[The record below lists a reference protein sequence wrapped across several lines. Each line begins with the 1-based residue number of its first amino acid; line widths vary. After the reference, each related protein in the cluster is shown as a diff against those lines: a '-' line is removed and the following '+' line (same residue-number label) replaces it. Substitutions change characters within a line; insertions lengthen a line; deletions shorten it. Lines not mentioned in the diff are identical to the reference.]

1 MTFFSHV
8 KRISPIDFDK
18 NNVRNTMIE
27 RTNYSC
33 RKTFVSNRNTMFY
46 LGNVVNLF
54 VKFRMILSNDRLSST
69 TGSMTGHL
77 VRLKMTTMISVSTGN
92 AFDLVV
98 ILNTNL
104 NRRRICVEFAM
115 DRTELVD
122 LFKENEEFD
131 RRRRSSSYRWTQL
144 LQISLKYPE
153 RSIDIISQWKFR
165 MENIFWIATTICNC
179 IMWLF
184 IMRNRRFSTMVFN
197 RNEKICWLPVDW
209 IQASKFEWFRCTID
223 FEDRQLKFF
232 GNITGRLVETIEIYS
247 NGEWK
252 NKESVR
258 HDVVKAIDTSITN
271 VYQWTKSSMRRFA
284 ENISAKNRNE
294 LFRVK
299 AIAEASAGC
308 MELGVRD
315 VIWMDIVF
323 ENERFNVEMN
333 RICPCLRSSVFE
345 SLWSIQNDV
354 QTRLVRQQNGT
365 IRCGLNAIVFRV
377 DRVDN
382 ETFNA
387 FEMIDQLRTINVLM
401 NSNLRRE
408 VYVKIN
414 VRLLLGKSILGNR

>member
-131 RRRRSSSYRWTQL
+131 RRRRSSSYR
-144 LQISLKYPE
+144 
-153 RSIDIISQWKFR
+153 
-165 MENIFWIATTICNC
+165 
-179 IMWLF
+179 
-184 IMRNRRFSTMVFN
+184 
-197 RNEKICWLPVDW
+197 
-209 IQASKFEWFRCTID
+209 
-223 FEDRQLKFF
+223 
-232 GNITGRLVETIEIYS
+232 
-247 NGEWK
+247 
-252 NKESVR
+252 
-258 HDVVKAIDTSITN
+258 
-271 VYQWTKSSMRRFA
+271 
-284 ENISAKNRNE
+284 
-294 LFRVK
+294 
-299 AIAEASAGC
+299 
-308 MELGVRD
+308 
-315 VIWMDIVF
+315 
-323 ENERFNVEMN
+323 
-333 RICPCLRSSVFE
+333 
-345 SLWSIQNDV
+345 
-354 QTRLVRQQNGT
+354 
-365 IRCGLNAIVFRV
+365 
-377 DRVDN
+377 
-382 ETFNA
+382 
-387 FEMIDQLRTINVLM
+387 
-401 NSNLRRE
+401 
-408 VYVKIN
+408 
-414 VRLLLGKSILGNR
+414 